1 MTYVQL
7 LSHLTFPLTAT
18 CALCLSFSLL
28 SSCHVNFRTPGSLC
42 TESVGSRTSSLPPG
56 ILPPPPTAPA
66 TYLDLVDGTNEVENA
81 SFQERFPTARTTKT
95 PYIPRFLTAF
105 PFLSPDFALLCGVR
119 GNNRRFYTMS
129 HHSEWFLDHAHSIV
143 ITVRLLL
150 LLSQLWLGGECGSE
164 VWVSKR

>member
-66 TYLDLVDGTNEVENA
+66 TYLDLVGGTNEVENA

-95 PYIPRFLTAF
+95 PVFSP
-105 PFLSPDFALLCGVR
+105 LSLSYHLILRCGVR

-129 HHSEWFLDHAHSIV
+129 HHSEWLLDHAHSIV